1 MDGLF
6 GLVIG
11 EGEGRSE
18 SERAVFEEEPVG
30 EVACGNKV
38 LLDLEDA
45 VKAVEYDGE
54 EGAAASDFVDVG
66 VARKAAAEVGFEDGG
81 AEREALALQNIPG
94 R

>member
-6 GLVIG
+6 GLVVG

-18 SERAVFEEEPVG
+18 SERVVFEKEPVG
-30 EVACGNKV
+30 EVACGNEV
-38 LLDLEDA
+38 LLDAQDA
-45 VKAVEYDGE
+45 LKAVEYDGE
-54 EGAAASDFVDVG
+54 EGAAASDFLDGG